1 MVMCTALW
9 SGVEYLSL
17 ELKGIVILDQ
27 NKASK
32 GNPNLVK
39 MESGVSKMDAESM
52 CLRGIASG
60 NRVTPSTRVNIR
72 VRPWVY
78 DGLMEPPKSM
88 AALVKGLSTTGI
100 LTMGTGVVR
109 PLAVVRWQMSQ
120 VRTYSFASLHPRPVE
135 FCQNLVKVFLIPTSP
150 DKGLSWLIS
159 MTADRTSRG
168 TAIWHIWVK
177 PDLYTRWS
185 MSRTFAKCLLLL
197 WKSPSI
203 FGTLYRKLKQS
214 TGVWH
219 PTESTQMLHTTVN
232 KQKAHIV
239 ASGKVDWLKI

>member
-1 MVMCTALW
+1 MQNRTAGGYLYHSPGCFTKIFSTLASGSHAIVLRIRQFEHDMVMCTALW

-60 NRVTPSTRVNIR
+60 NRVATSRRVNIR
-72 VRPWVY
+72 VWPSVY

-135 FCQNLVKVFLIPTSP
+135 FCQNLVKGYPNP
-150 DKGLSWLIS
+150 
-159 MTADRTSRG
+159 
-168 TAIWHIWVK
+168 H
-177 PDLYTRWS
+177 
-185 MSRTFAKCLLLL
+185 MSR
-197 WKSPSI
+197 
-203 FGTLYRKLKQS
+203 
-214 TGVWH
+214 
-219 PTESTQMLHTTVN
+219 
-232 KQKAHIV
+232 
-239 ASGKVDWLKI
+239 